1 MTELKLDTPLQ
12 AWVYLNR
19 VVEGPSRTL
28 AALLQDYTPE
38 HIAHGIYH
46 QADWLGALRD
56 ETSAR
61 RDWLRQD
68 EDIAAAEK
76 VGARLITPESPEW
89 PAAQLNSAFG
99 FYAAGLAD
107 APADFDKAAV
117 APHSLWVRGAPVGEV
132 VSQAVAVVG
141 TRAITR
147 YGFDVT
153 RLMVSGLV
161 PHQWTIVS
169 GGAMGVDTVA
179 HEQALEHGGIT
190 AVVAACGI
198 DEPYPARNAK
208 LYERIVDRGGTILTE
223 FAPGSKPQRHRFLT
237 RNRLVAALTSGAV
250 CIEAA
255 FRSGALNT
263 LNWTEALGRVAMAVP
278 GPITGPG
285 SVGCHK
291 RIQEHRAQLVMSPD
305 GVRELLEQVGAV
317 DEEAQLELVYA
328 PSKTQRLSRNE
339 LQVFGSTP
347 VDETT
352 SAQDIAREAG
362 LRLPLTIHL
371 LVTLEKQGLVVRR
384 GGQWQRL
391 DVD

>member
-1 MTELKLDTPLQ
+1 M
-12 AWVYLNR
+12 
-19 VVEGPSRTL
+19 
-28 AALLQDYTPE
+28 
-38 HIAHGIYH
+38 
-46 QADWLGALRD
+46 
-56 ETSAR
+56 
-61 RDWLRQD
+61 
-68 EDIAAAEK
+68 
-76 VGARLITPESPEW
+76 
-89 PAAQLNSAFG
+89 
-99 FYAAGLAD
+99 
-107 APADFDKAAV
+107 
-117 APHSLWVRGAPVGEV
+117 
-132 VSQAVAVVG
+132 
-141 TRAITR
+141 
-147 YGFDVT
+147 
-153 RLMVSGLV
+153 
-161 PHQWTIVS
+161 
-169 GGAMGVDTVA
+169 
-179 HEQALEHGGIT
+179 
-190 AVVAACGI
+190 
-198 DEPYPARNAK
+198 
-208 LYERIVDRGGTILTE
+208 
-223 FAPGSKPQRHRFLT
+223 
-237 RNRLVAALTSGAV
+237 

-263 LNWTEALGRVAMAVP
+263 LNWTEALGRVAMVVP

-347 VDETT
+347 VDETA